1 MRMIKS
7 IKMQRYILFVFF
19 LIFVLSFPNR
29 VIRAEIMS
37 ITVEGK
43 DRLSQET
50 VLGIAGFQQ
59 GSDLS
64 SEDINN
70 GLKRLNDSGLF
81 SEIGIEQKGNNLII
95 RIAENLYIEG
105 VFFEGN
111 KVLADNILNELI
123 KSKRRQPF
131 NSVFVKE
138 DVKLITDLY
147 KEKGRFNATV
157 NPAYIVTKN
166 KGVNLIFEI
175 DEGALL
181 KVDQISFIGNTIF
194 SDDKLRAIIP
204 SKQRSIFS
212 FLTDSDNFSLE
223 MQKKDELAIEKF
235 YQKSGFVDAEVT
247 SSTAKLSN
255 DLSKI

>member
-1 MRMIKS
+1 MFKS

-37 ITVEGK
+37 ITVEGE

-70 GLKRLNDSGLF
+70 GLKRLNNSGLF
-81 SEIGIEQKGNNLII
+81 SEIGIEKKGNNLII
-95 RIAENLYIEG
+95 TIDENLYIEG

-111 KVLADNILNELI
+111 KVLADDFLNELI
-123 KSKRRQPF
+123 KSKSRQPF

-157 NPAYIVTKN
+157 NPAYIIAKN

-181 KVDQISFIGNTIF
+181 KVDQISFIGNTNF
-194 SDDKLRAIIP
+194 SDDRLRAIVP
-204 SKQRSIFS
+204 SKQRSIFIY
-212 FLTDSDNFSLE
+212 FSIMLFDCC
-223 MQKKDELAIEKF
+223 QI
-235 YQKSGFVDAEVT
+235 
-247 SSTAKLSN
+247 
-255 DLSKI
+255 